1 VPEPSLGTLAAATAL
16 AAFVTG
22 FLRGSVGG
30 GIGLALTPV
39 LSLVLPAQSALGL
52 TGFMLNLADPIILR
66 YYWRQWDAR
75 QLRLILPTALVGI
88 LIGVWLV
95 AGMPDYRLRKVIG
108 AVALVLALL
117 QLLFMRARIHVGH
130 HWGVGSGVGA
140 LTGIVSAVANS
151 GGTIIG
157 PYLAG
162 LGLSNAAV
170 VATGA
175 GALFTSNCLKVVSY
189 WSIGFLTWRMVWLSL
204 LASPLLYFGSW
215 LGWRLNA
222 YLPRRWFALALIAI
236 SVAGSIKLLLG

>member
-1 VPEPSLGTLAAATAL
+1 VSEPSLGTLAAATAL

-22 FLRGSVGG
+22 FLRASVGG

-52 TGFMLNLADPIILR
+52 TGFMLNLADPFILR

-75 QLRLILPTALVGI
+75 QLRLILPTAVAGI
-88 LIGVWLV
+88 LIGVWLI
-95 AGMPDYRLRKVIG
+95 AGMPDHRLRKVIG

-117 QLLFMRARIHVGH
+117 QLLFMRARMQVGH
-130 HWGVGSGVGA
+130 HWGVGSGVGV
-140 LTGIVSAVANS
+140 LIGIASAVANS
-151 GGTIIG
+151 GGVIIG

-162 LGLSNAAV
+162 LGLSGASI

-175 GALFTSNCLKVVSY
+175 AALVTANCLKVVSY

-215 LGWRLNA
+215 LGWRVNA

-236 SVAGSIKLLLG
+236 SVAGSIKLLLS

>member
-1 VPEPSLGTLAAATAL
+1 
-16 AAFVTG
+16 
-22 FLRGSVGG
+22 VGG

-204 LASPLLYFGSW
+204 LASPLLYFGSR

>member
-1 VPEPSLGTLAAATAL
+1 VPEPSLATLAAATAL

-52 TGFMLNLADPIILR
+52 TGFMLNLADPFILR
-66 YYWRQWDAR
+66 HYWRQWNAR

-88 LIGVWLV
+88 LLGVWLI
-95 AGMPDYRLRKVIG
+95 AGMPDHSLRKVIG

-140 LTGIVSAVANS
+140 LTGIASAVANS
-151 GGTIIG
+151 GGTIMG

-204 LASPLLYFGSW
+204 LASPLLYLGAW

>member
-1 VPEPSLGTLAAATAL
+1 MPDPSLGTLAAATAL
-16 AAFVTG
+16 AAFVVG
-22 FLRGSVGG
+22 FLRASVGG
-30 GIGLALTPV
+30 GIGLALTPA

-52 TGFMLNLADPIILR
+52 TGFMLNLADPFILR

-88 LIGVWLV
+88 VIGVWLI
-95 AGMPDYRLRKVIG
+95 AGMPDNRLRKVIG

-117 QLLFMRARIHVGH
+117 QLLVMRARMSVGH

-140 LTGIVSAVANS
+140 LTGIASAVANS
-151 GGTIIG
+151 GGVIIG

-189 WSIGFLTWRMVWLSL
+189 WSIGFLTWQMVWLSL
-204 LASPLLYFGSW
+204 LASPLLYFGSR
-215 LGWRLNA
+215 LGWRVNA
-222 YLPRRWFALALIAI
+222 YLPRRFFALALIAI
-236 SVAGSIKLLLG
+236 SIGGSIKLLLR

>member
-1 VPEPSLGTLAAATAL
+1 
-16 AAFVTG
+16 
-22 FLRGSVGG
+22 
-30 GIGLALTPV
+30 
-39 LSLVLPAQSALGL
+39 LSLALPAQSALGL

-88 LIGVWLV
+88 LIGVWMIS
-95 AGMPDYRLRKVIG
+95 GMPDHRLRKVIG
-108 AVALVLALL
+108 AVALVLAAL
-117 QLLFMRARIHVGH
+117 QLVFMRAKIHVGH
-130 HWGVGSGVGA
+130 HWGVGCGIGVLIGMA
-140 LTGIVSAVANS
+140 SAVANS

-175 GALFTSNCLKVVSY
+175 GALVTANCLKVVSY

-204 LASPLLYFGSW
+204 LASPLLFAGSW

-236 SVAGSIKLLLG
+236 SAAGSLKLLLT

>member
-1 VPEPSLGTLAAATAL
+1 MPEPSLGTLAAATGL

>member
-1 VPEPSLGTLAAATAL
+1 VPEPSLATLAAAAAL

-30 GIGLALTPV
+30 GIGLVLTPV
-39 LSLVLPAQSALGL
+39 LSLALPAQSALGL
-52 TGFMLNLADPIILR
+52 TGFMLNLADPFILR
-66 YYWRQWDAR
+66 HYWRQWNAR
-75 QLRLILPTALVGI
+75 QLRLILPTALGGI
-88 LIGVWLV
+88 LIGVWLI
-95 AGMPDYRLRKVIG
+95 AGMPDDRLRKVIG

-117 QLLFMRARIHVGH
+117 QLLFMRARMHVGH
-130 HWGVGSGVGA
+130 HWGVGSGVGV
-140 LTGIVSAVANS
+140 LTGIASAVANS
-151 GGTIIG
+151 GGVIMG

-175 GALFTSNCLKVVSY
+175 GSLFTSNCLKAVSY

-204 LASPLLYFGSW
+204 LASPLLYLGSR

-222 YLPRRWFALALIAI
+222 YMPRRWFALALIAI
-236 SVAGSIKLLLG
+236 SLAGSIKLLLG

>member
-1 VPEPSLGTLAAATAL
+1 VPEPSLGTLAAATGL

>member
-1 VPEPSLGTLAAATAL
+1 VPEASLATLAAATAV
-16 AAFVTG
+16 AALVTG

-52 TGFMLNLADPIILR
+52 TGFMLNLADPFILR

-88 LIGVWLV
+88 LIGVWLI
-95 AGMPDYRLRKVIG
+95 AGMPDKRLRTVIG

-117 QLLFMRARIHVGH
+117 QLLFMRARMHVGH
-130 HWGVGSGVGA
+130 HWGVGSGVGV
-140 LTGIVSAVANS
+140 LTGIASAVANS
-151 GGTIIG
+151 GGVIMG
-157 PYLAG
+157 PYLTG

-175 GALFTSNCLKVVSY
+175 GALFTSNCLKAASY

-222 YLPRRWFALALIAI
+222 YLPRRWFALALVAI

>member
-1 VPEPSLGTLAAATAL
+1 VPAPSLGTLAAATAL

-22 FLRGSVGG
+22 FLRASVGG

-52 TGFMLNLADPIILR
+52 TGFMLNLADPFILR

-75 QLRLILPTALVGI
+75 QLRLILPTAVAGI
-88 LIGVWLV
+88 LIGVWLI
-95 AGMPDYRLRKVIG
+95 AGMPDHRLRKVIG
-108 AVALVLALL
+108 AVALVLALV
-117 QLLFMRARIHVGH
+117 QLLFMRARMQVGH
-130 HWGVGSGVGA
+130 HWGVGSGVGV
-140 LTGIVSAVANS
+140 LIGIASAVANS
-151 GGTIIG
+151 GGVIIG

-162 LGLSNAAV
+162 LGLSSAAV

-175 GALFTSNCLKVVSY
+175 GALVAANCLKVVSY
-189 WSIGFLTWRMVWLSL
+189 WTIGFLTWRMVWLSL

-215 LGWRLNA
+215 LGWRVNA

>member
-1 VPEPSLGTLAAATAL
+1 MPEPSLGTLAAATAL

-22 FLRGSVGG
+22 FLRASVGG

-52 TGFMLNLADPIILR
+52 TGFMLNLADPFILR
-66 YYWRQWDAR
+66 YYWRQWDTR
-75 QLRLILPTALVGI
+75 QLRLILPTAVVGV
-88 LIGVWLV
+88 LIGVWLI
-95 AGMPDYRLRKVIG
+95 AGMPDHRLRKVIG

-117 QLLFMRARIHVGH
+117 QLLFMRARMQVGH
-130 HWGVGSGVGA
+130 HWGVGSGVGV
-140 LTGIVSAVANS
+140 LIGIASAVANS
-151 GGTIIG
+151 GGVIIG

-175 GALFTSNCLKVVSY
+175 GALLTANCLKVVSY
-189 WSIGFLTWRMVWLSL
+189 WSIGFLTWRMVWVSL
-204 LASPLLYFGSW
+204 LAAPLLYLGAW
-215 LGWRLNA
+215 LGWRVNA

>member
-1 VPEPSLGTLAAATAL
+1 VPEPSLATLAAAAAL

-30 GIGLALTPV
+30 GIGLVLTPV
-39 LSLVLPAQSALGL
+39 LSLALPAQSALGL
-52 TGFMLNLADPIILR
+52 TGFMLNLADPFILR
-66 YYWRQWDAR
+66 HYWGQWDAR

-88 LIGVWLV
+88 LIGVWALS
-95 AGMPDYRLRKVIG
+95 GMPDHRLRRVIG

-117 QLLFMRARIHVGH
+117 QLLFMRARMHVGH
-130 HWGVGSGVGA
+130 HWGVGTGVGA
-140 LTGIVSAVANS
+140 LTGIASAVANS
-151 GGTIIG
+151 GGVIMG
-157 PYLAG
+157 PYLTG

-175 GALFTSNCLKVVSY
+175 GALFTSNCLKVASY

-204 LASPLLYFGSW
+204 LSSPLLYLGSR

-222 YLPRRWFALALIAI
+222 YMPRRWFALALIAI
-236 SVAGSIKLLLG
+236 SLAGSIKLLLG

>member
-1 VPEPSLGTLAAATAL
+1 VPEPSLATLAAATTF

-30 GIGLALTPV
+30 GIGLALTPI
-39 LSLVLPAQSALGL
+39 LSLALPAQSALGL
-52 TGFMLNLADPIILR
+52 TGFMLSLADPIILR
-66 YYWRQWDAR
+66 HYWRQWNAR

-88 LIGVWLV
+88 LIGVWLIS
-95 AGMPDYRLRKVIG
+95 GMPDHRLRKLIG
-108 AVALVLALL
+108 AVALLLALL
-117 QLLFMRARIHVGH
+117 QLLFMRARIHVGR
-130 HWGVGSGVGA
+130 HWGVGSGVGV
-140 LTGIVSAVANS
+140 LTGIASAVANA
-151 GGTIIG
+151 GGTIMG

-189 WSIGFLTWRMVWLSL
+189 WSIGFLTWRMAWLAL
-204 LASPLLYFGSW
+204 LASPLLYLGSW

-236 SVAGSIKLLLG
+236 SAAGSLKLLLG

>member
-1 VPEPSLGTLAAATAL
+1 MPEPSLGALAAATAL

-66 YYWRQWDAR
+66 HYRRQWDAR
-75 QLRLILPTALVGI
+75 QLRLILPTAFGGI
-88 LIGVWLV
+88 LIGVWLIS
-95 AGMPDYRLRKVIG
+95 GLPDNHLRKVIG

-117 QLLFMRARIHVGH
+117 KLLFMRARIRVGH

-140 LTGIVSAVANS
+140 LSGIASAVANS
-151 GGTIIG
+151 GGVIIG

-215 LGWRLNA
+215 LGWRVNA
-222 YLPRRWFALALIAI
+222 YLPRRLFALALIAI

>member
-1 VPEPSLGTLAAATAL
+1 MAEPSLATLAAATAL

-22 FLRGSVGG
+22 FLRASVGG

-39 LSLVLPAQSALGL
+39 LSLALPAQSALGL
-52 TGFMLNLADPIILR
+52 TGFMLNLADPFVLR

-88 LIGVWLV
+88 LLGVWMIS
-95 AGMPDYRLRKVIG
+95 GMPDHRLRKVIG
-108 AVALVLALL
+108 AVALVLAVL
-117 QLLFMRARIHVGH
+117 QLVFMRAKIHVGH
-130 HWGVGSGVGA
+130 HWGVGSGIGV
-140 LTGIVSAVANS
+140 LIGIASAVANS

-175 GALFTSNCLKVVSY
+175 GALVAANCLKVVSY
-189 WSIGFLTWRMVWLSL
+189 WTIGFLTWRMVGLSL
-204 LASPLLYFGSW
+204 LAVPILYLGSW
-215 LGWRLNA
+215 LGWRVNA
-222 YLPRRWFALALIAI
+222 YIPRRWFALALIAI
-236 SVAGSIKLLLG
+236 SVAGSLKLLLT

>member
-1 VPEPSLGTLAAATAL
+1 MPEPSLGTLAAATAL

-22 FLRGSVGG
+22 FLRASVGG

-52 TGFMLNLADPIILR
+52 TGFMLNLADPFILR

-75 QLRLILPTALVGI
+75 QLRLILPTAVVGI
-88 LIGVWLV
+88 LIGVWLI
-95 AGMPDYRLRKVIG
+95 AGMPDHRLRKVIG

-117 QLLFMRARIHVGH
+117 QLLFMRARMQVGH
-130 HWGVGSGVGA
+130 HWGVGSGVGV
-140 LTGIVSAVANS
+140 LIGIASAVANS
-151 GGTIIG
+151 GGVIIG

-162 LGLSNAAV
+162 LGLSSAAV

-175 GALFTSNCLKVVSY
+175 GALVTANCLKVVSY

-204 LASPLLYFGSW
+204 LATPLLYLGAW
-215 LGWRLNA
+215 LGWRVNA

-236 SVAGSIKLLLG
+236 AVAGSIKLLLG

>member
-1 VPEPSLGTLAAATAL
+1 MPEPTLGTLAVAAAL

-22 FLRGSVGG
+22 FLRASVGG

-39 LSLVLPAQSALGL
+39 LSLVLPAGSALGL
-52 TGFMLNLADPIILR
+52 TGLMLNLADPFVLR

-88 LIGVWLV
+88 LVGVWLL
-95 AGMPDYRLRKVIG
+95 AGMPDHRLRKVIG

-117 QLLFMRARIHVGH
+117 QLLFMRAKFQMGQ
-130 HWGVGSGVGA
+130 HWGVGSGAGVLIGVA
-140 LTGIVSAVANS
+140 SAVANS
-151 GGTIIG
+151 GGVIIG
-157 PYLAG
+157 PYLSG

-175 GALFTSNCLKVVSY
+175 GALVTANCLKVVSY

-204 LASPLLYFGSW
+204 LAAPLLYVGSW
-215 LGWRLNA
+215 LGWRVNV
-222 YLPRRWFALALIAI
+222 YLPRRLFALVLIAI
-236 SVAGSIKLLLG
+236 SVAGSLKLLLG

>member
-1 VPEPSLGTLAAATAL
+1 MLEPSLATLVAATAL

-52 TGFMLNLADPIILR
+52 TGFMLNLADPFILR
-66 YYWRQWDAR
+66 HYWRQWDAR
-75 QLRLILPTALVGI
+75 LLRLILPTALVGI
-88 LIGVWLV
+88 LIGVWLI
-95 AGMPDYRLRKVIG
+95 AGMPDNRLRKVIG

-117 QLLFMRARIHVGH
+117 QLPFMRARMHVGH
-130 HWGVGSGVGA
+130 HWGVGSGAGV
-140 LTGIVSAVANS
+140 LIGIASAVANS
-151 GGTIIG
+151 GGVIMG

-175 GALFTSNCLKVVSY
+175 GALVTANCLKVVSY
-189 WSIGFLTWRMVWLSL
+189 WRIGFLTWRMVWLSL
-204 LASPLLYFGSW
+204 LASPLLYLGSR

-236 SVAGSIKLLLG
+236 SIAGSIKLLLG

>member
-1 VPEPSLGTLAAATAL
+1 VPEPSVATLAIATAL

-75 QLRLILPTALVGI
+75 QLRLILPTALAGI
-88 LIGVWLV
+88 LIGVWLI
-95 AGMPDYRLRKVIG
+95 AGMPDNRLRKVIG

-117 QLLFMRARIHVGH
+117 QLLFMRARMPVAH

-140 LTGIVSAVANS
+140 LTGIASAVANS
-151 GGTIIG
+151 GGVIMG
-157 PYLAG
+157 PYLAV

-189 WSIGFLTWRMVWLSL
+189 WSIGFLTWRLVWLSL
-204 LASPLLYFGSW
+204 LASPLLYLGSR

-236 SVAGSIKLLLG
+236 SLAGSIKLLLG

>member
-1 VPEPSLGTLAAATAL
+1 MPEPPLATLAAATAL

-22 FLRGSVGG
+22 LLRGSVGG
-30 GIGLALTPV
+30 GVGLALTPV

-52 TGFMLNLADPIILR
+52 TGFMLNLADPFILR
-66 YYWRQWDAR
+66 HYWRQWNAR

-88 LIGVWLV
+88 LVGVWLIS
-95 AGMPDYRLRKVIG
+95 GMPDHSLRKVIG
-108 AVALVLALL
+108 AVAVVLALL

-140 LTGIVSAVANS
+140 LTGIASAVANS
-151 GGTIIG
+151 GGVIMG

-204 LASPLLYFGSW
+204 LASPLLYLGSR

-236 SVAGSIKLLLG
+236 SAAGSIKLLLG

>member
-30 GIGLALTPV
+30 GVGLALTPV

-52 TGFMLNLADPIILR
+52 TGLMLNLADPIILR
-66 YYWRQWDAR
+66 HYWRQWNAR
-75 QLRLILPTALVGI
+75 QMRLILPTALVGI
-88 LIGVWLV
+88 LLGVWLIS
-95 AGMPDYRLRKVIG
+95 GMPDHSLRKVIG

-117 QLLFMRARIHVGH
+117 QLLFMRARIRVGH

-140 LTGIVSAVANS
+140 LTGIASAVANS
-151 GGTIIG
+151 GGVIMG

-189 WSIGFLTWRMVWLSL
+189 WSIGFLTLRMVWLSL

>member
-1 VPEPSLGTLAAATAL
+1 MPEPSLATLATATAL

-52 TGFMLNLADPIILR
+52 TGFMLNLADPFILR

-75 QLRLILPTALVGI
+75 QLRLILPTALVCI
-88 LIGVWLV
+88 LIGVWLI
-95 AGMPDYRLRKVIG
+95 AGMPDNRLRKVIG
-108 AVALVLALL
+108 AAALLLALL
-117 QLLFMRARIHVGH
+117 QLLFMRARMRLGH
-130 HWGVGSGVGA
+130 HLGVGSGVGV
-140 LTGIVSAVANS
+140 LIGIASAVANS
-151 GGTIIG
+151 GGVIMG

-175 GALFTSNCLKVVSY
+175 GALVTANCLKVVSY

-204 LASPLLYFGSW
+204 LASPLLYLGSR

-236 SVAGSIKLLLG
+236 SIAGSIKLLLG